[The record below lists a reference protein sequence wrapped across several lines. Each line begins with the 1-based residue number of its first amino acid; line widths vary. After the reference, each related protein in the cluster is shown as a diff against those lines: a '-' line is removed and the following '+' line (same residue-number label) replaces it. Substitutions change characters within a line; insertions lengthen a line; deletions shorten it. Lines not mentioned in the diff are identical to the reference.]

1 MAKRQTR
8 RTLSLSGATFA
19 TAHRHCRRNGTPLA
33 GWVEELIRRELRAQ
47 GAQLLSHESAVE
59 YIDQIGANRR
69 KRVED
74 RESIA
79 RDYTQHFTF

>member
-8 RTLSLSGATFA
+8 RTVSMTAAVFA
-19 TAHRHCRRNGTPLA
+19 SARLYCRQKGLPLA
-33 GWVEELIRRELRAQ
+33 GWVESLIKRELRAQ
-47 GAQLLSHESAVE
+47 GARLLSHKSAIE
-59 YIDQIGANRR
+59 HIDQVGADRR

-79 RDYTQHFTF
+79 RDYTQNFTF